1 MERLLHLESSLN
13 FLKIKIHPTF
23 RKNNFCF
30 LISAFIKKSKGY
42 FLIRGGRCVQRGE
55 AGNAERGEVTVRE
68 VEELF
73 VQGAY
78 VEVFFLNSNF
88 NT

>member
-1 MERLLHLESSLN
+1 MESSLN

-23 RKNNFCF
+23 RKNIFF
-30 LISAFIKKSKGY
+30 IISAFIKKSKGY

-55 AGNAERGEVTVRE
+55 AGDAERGEVTVRE

-78 VEVFFLNSNF
+78 VEVFFFLK
-88 NT
+88 